1 MAMFDKHKSSK
12 PAPEREEKPA
22 VARPAP
28 EQPAP
33 AAGSATGG
41 PPRVAMIGPGIGITG
56 DVAAKSDLKVEGRI
70 EGRSVSS
77 SHDVEV
83 SESGI
88 IKASISARVVK
99 VAGAVAGDI
108 NGSEKVMIAKS
119 GRVQGNIVAPRVQLD
134 DGALFRGS
142 IDMNPAEPAGTKKA
156 ERGTPKIESFVSSSS
171 KTQSVSCSI
180 EMGRNRSPMTSLLSG
195 SRLQARVQSFRLL
208 GSLGPDLDRV
218 DPECELPGL
227 VANEPRETGGVNC
240 ILNNSFGM
248 LGINSVVIVKR
259 I

>member
-1 MAMFDKHKSSK
+1 MAMFDKQKSSK
-12 PAPEREEKPA
+12 PAPGREEKPA

-28 EQPAP
+28 DQPAP

-41 PPRVAMIGPGIGITG
+41 SPRVAMIGQGISVTG

-99 VAGAVAGDI
+99 VSGAVAGDI
-108 NGSEKVMIAKS
+108 TGSEKVLITKS

-142 IDMNPAEPAGTKKA
+142 IDMNPAPVAEVKTAADKGAGASPAVKPPA
-156 ERGTPKIESFVSSSS
+156 AAAVQRPESA
-171 KTQSVSCSI
+171 TA
-180 EMGRNRSPMTSLLSG
+180 G
-195 SRLQARVQSFRLL
+195 ARK
-208 GSLGPDLDRV
+208 
-218 DPECELPGL
+218 EPGL
-227 VANEPRETGGVNC
+227 TLKSG
-240 ILNNSFGM
+240 
-248 LGINSVVIVKR
+248 
-259 I
+259 

>member
-88 IKASISARVVK
+88 IKASISARVIK
-99 VAGAVAGDI
+99 VSGAVAGDI
-108 NGSEKVMIAKS
+108 NGSEKVLITKS

-142 IDMNPAEPAGTKKA
+142 IDMNPAEPAGAKKPEPAKQA
-156 ERGTPKIESFVSSSS
+156 EPVKAATEGAAKSGPGSASSATTAAGGAN
-171 KTQSVSCSI
+171 K
-180 EMGRNRSPMTSLLSG
+180 E
-195 SRLQARVQSFRLL
+195 
-208 GSLGPDLDRV
+208 
-218 DPECELPGL
+218 PGL
-227 VANEPRETGGVNC
+227 TLKSG
-240 ILNNSFGM
+240 
-248 LGINSVVIVKR
+248 
-259 I
+259 

>member
-12 PAPEREEKPA
+12 QAPEREDRPA
-22 VARPAP
+22 VSRPAP
-28 EQPAP
+28 EPPAP

-41 PPRVAMIGPGIGITG
+41 SPRVAMIGQGIGITG

-70 EGRSVSS
+70 EGRSVTS

-108 NGSEKVMIAKS
+108 TGSEKVLITKS

-142 IDMNPAEPAGTKKA
+142 IDMNPAEPANAKKA
-156 ERGTPKIESFVSSSS
+156 EPANKAEPVKAATESAAKPGPGSATSAKTAVGGAS
-171 KTQSVSCSI
+171 K
-180 EMGRNRSPMTSLLSG
+180 E
-195 SRLQARVQSFRLL
+195 
-208 GSLGPDLDRV
+208 
-218 DPECELPGL
+218 PGL
-227 VANEPRETGGVNC
+227 TLKSG
-240 ILNNSFGM
+240 
-248 LGINSVVIVKR
+248 
-259 I
+259 